1 MASFLYRPINIQV
14 PNDTITLSLKLHCPW
29 NPIIPTFV
37 NWHDCNTYFKCF
49 IVVIDFFITF
59 KRIVLQS
66 LGNWVKFFRVYSIN
80 NSNYFPKIEVKILK
94 RARVIGKKAFLFKS
108 FINHQRVIISIRRRF
123 SWHTASPGDH
133 ASSQL
138 CSHLLLKAVFFQSR
152 RSLVLGM
159 NL

>member
-1 MASFLYRPINIQV
+1 MIVTPISNV
-14 PNDTITLSLKLHCPW
+14 LSLLL
-29 NPIIPTFV
+29 TFLLLLKELYCKASETES
-37 NWHDCNTYFKCF
+37 N
-49 IVVIDFFITF
+49 
-59 KRIVLQS
+59 
-66 LGNWVKFFRVYSIN
+66 FFRIYSIN

-94 RARVIGKKAFLFKS
+94 RARVIRKKAFLFKS
-108 FINHQRVIISIRRRF
+108 FINHQRVIISVRRKF
-123 SWHTASPGDH
+123 SWQTASPGDH

>member
-1 MASFLYRPINIQV
+1 MIVTPISNV
-14 PNDTITLSLKLHCPW
+14 LSLLL
-29 NPIIPTFV
+29 TFLLLLKELYCKASETES
-37 NWHDCNTYFKCF
+37 N
-49 IVVIDFFITF
+49 
-59 KRIVLQS
+59 
-66 LGNWVKFFRVYSIN
+66 FFRVYSIN

-108 FINHQRVIISIRRRF
+108 FINHQRVIISVGRKF
-123 SWHTASPGDH
+123 SWQTASPGDH

>member
-1 MASFLYRPINIQV
+1 MIVTPISNV
-14 PNDTITLSLKLHCPW
+14 LSLLL
-29 NPIIPTFV
+29 TFLLLLKELYCKASETES
-37 NWHDCNTYFKCF
+37 N
-49 IVVIDFFITF
+49 
-59 KRIVLQS
+59 
-66 LGNWVKFFRVYSIN
+66 FFRIYSIN

-108 FINHQRVIISIRRRF
+108 FINHQRVIISVRSKF
-123 SWHTASPGDH
+123 SWQTASPGDH

-138 CSHLLLKAVFFQSR
+138 CSHLFLKAVFFQSR

>member
-1 MASFLYRPINIQV
+1 MIVTPISNV
-14 PNDTITLSLKLHCPW
+14 LSLLL
-29 NPIIPTFV
+29 TFLLLLKELYCKASETES
-37 NWHDCNTYFKCF
+37 N
-49 IVVIDFFITF
+49 
-59 KRIVLQS
+59 
-66 LGNWVKFFRVYSIN
+66 FFRVYSIN

-108 FINHQRVIISIRRRF
+108 FINHQRVIISIRNKF

-138 CSHLLLKAVFFQSR
+138 CSHLLLKTVFFQSR